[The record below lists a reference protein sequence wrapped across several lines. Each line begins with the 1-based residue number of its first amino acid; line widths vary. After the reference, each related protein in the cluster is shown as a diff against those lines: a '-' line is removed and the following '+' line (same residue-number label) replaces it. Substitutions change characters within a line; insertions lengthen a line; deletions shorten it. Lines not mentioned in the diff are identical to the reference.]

1 MALPRSSRRRVRRGV
16 GDRPIPPRDARG
28 RRRGG
33 EGEARRAWVDWG
45 AEREEREGRERER
58 GGGEGRRWGATQLE
72 RERERERERESVIN

>member
-33 EGEARRAWVDWG
+33 EGEATRAWVDWG

-58 GGGEGRRWGATQLE
+58 EEEEREGGGELR
-72 RERERERERESVIN
+72 S